1 MKPHK
6 NKVVSALNLD
16 AAGVETIRPRI
27 RSSLPRILLISTT
40 SILPYRVLRCARA
53 SGALVF
59 ALGNRGSQSLKY
71 SRYCEQFILT
81 EQPID
86 GTGGKALA
94 DEINAQVERLD
105 IDVVL
110 PGDAPAT
117 RSIILLRDH
126 IRTKTFP
133 LPKLEQFDLLNDKW
147 DFHCVCKSLEIRVP
161 DSRLFQSVEE
171 LCSAIERKEVTPPVI
186 AKPLSMDGG
195 VGCVVVELHN
205 TKRQLKLIDYA
216 PIIVQR
222 FVCGE
227 DIGAGVLCNDGR
239 VAAFIAHRY
248 HHDTYQA
255 FRDDMI
261 YLDLEKL
268 ARRLELD
275 GVFNFDMRRDSEG
288 RVFYLECN
296 PRFYFKIAMS
306 MIAGVDFISLGL
318 RSRSKAEGPVLCASA
333 TVRFPKALMFGLF
346 ARRKIDAK
354 SWQALKFVLADPLPY
369 IREEVGLG
377 AGRPWSRICVQPW
390 QPFTRRRDSQGG
402 FIAE

>member
-1 MKPHK
+1 MNLTSTEPAQEQSRA
-6 NKVVSALNLD
+6 VSALNLV
-16 AAGVETIRPRI
+16 AAGGETIRPRV
-27 RSSLPRILLISTT
+27 RSPLPRILLISTT
-40 SILPYRVLRCARA
+40 FMLPYRVLRCARA

-59 ALGNRGSQSLKY
+59 VLGNRGSQSLTY

-126 IRTKTFP
+126 IRTKIFP
-133 LPKLEQFDLLNDKW
+133 LPKLEQFDLLNDKYK
-147 DFHCVCKSLEIRVP
+147 FHRLCKSLEICVP
-161 DSRLFQSVEE
+161 DSRLFQRVEE
-171 LCSAIERKEVTPPVI
+171 LCLAIERKEVTPPVI

-195 VGCVVVELHN
+195 VGCVVVESHN
-205 TKRQLKLIDYA
+205 AKTQLTLIDYA
-216 PIIVQR
+216 PIIVQN
-222 FVCGE
+222 FVGGE
-227 DIGAGVLCNDGR
+227 DIGASVLCNHGH
-239 VAAFIAHRY
+239 VAAFIAHKY
-248 HHDTYQA
+248 HRGTYQA

-261 YLDLEKL
+261 YVDLEKIT
-268 ARRLELD
+268 RRLALD

-296 PRFYFKIAMS
+296 PRFYYKIAMS

-318 RSRSKAEGPVLCASA
+318 RSESKAEGPVLCASA

-369 IREEVGLG
+369 IFERTG
-377 AGRPWSRICVQPW
+377 AAAIPANP
-390 QPFTRRRDSQGG
+390 T
-402 FIAE
+402 